1 MFFGPEANNADFMY
15 LITWVLNEMY
25 GRKDNEAK

>member
-1 MFFGPEANNADFMY
+1 MFSGPEVNNADFMC
-15 LITWVLNEMY
+15 LITLVLNEMY